1 MVESL
6 THLGRSGDA
15 GRRRVLGEEVARP
28 LHCRR
33 QTTLLFVDLAT
44 VVRAP
49 IKSTIPEGKLVT
61 WYLLRSMVSLKMG
74 RITIDGIISS
84 ERATLREK

>member
-28 LHCRR
+28 LPTTDNASLCGSGNGSPSTYQVYLYSRR
-33 QTTLLFVDLAT
+33 KASNLLFAEVHGFVED
-44 VVRAP
+44 
-49 IKSTIPEGKLVT
+49 
-61 WYLLRSMVSLKMG
+61 
-74 RITIDGIISS
+74 
-84 ERATLREK
+84 EKNQN

>member
-28 LHCRR
+28 LPTTDNASLRGSSNGSPSTYQVYYSRR
-33 QTTLLFVDLAT
+33 KVSNLVFAEVHGFVED
-44 VVRAP
+44 
-49 IKSTIPEGKLVT
+49 GKNHN
-61 WYLLRSMVSLKMG
+61 
-74 RITIDGIISS
+74 
-84 ERATLREK
+84 